1 MPSGTRPLPG
11 PLSIEV
17 ARILAASVR
26 ANDVAQADVA
36 AAAGM
41 SASQLS
47 RILAG
52 LKPLTLDQLDALCT
66 ALGDDV
72 VQIISEADAS
82 TRAATHADNVSP
94 FRRRNVGTPAQDV
107 GDLAAVARPADP
119 EPTDE
124 QPSYDDPS

>member
-17 ARILAASVR
+17 ARLLSDAISDR
-26 ANDVAQADVA
+26 GMAQAEVA
-36 AAAGM
+36 AAAEM

-47 RILAG
+47 RALNG
-52 LKPLTLDQLDALCT
+52 LKPLTLDQLDALCI

-72 VQIISEADAS
+72 VRVMTEADAASRS
-82 TRAATHADNVSP
+82 TRRLNNVSP
-94 FRRRNVGTPAQDV
+94 FRPRNVGTPTED
-107 GDLAAVARPADP
+107 DMYLAARAADP